1 MDSYANTQFFNDFFN
16 VIFSWRRCRKAVR
29 ATGILIPLLG
39 LQFLVFI
46 KRPND
51 KDSTL
56 YDVYTYAVAI
66 VVSLQV
72 SICKLGINFRDPQ
85 HARNLWKGW
94 GVKGGGG
101 GPDTFTFFF
110 IQHYRIT
117 KNMPQNPPP
126 FFLMRYMGLKC
137 KRSAVTT

>member
-72 SICKLGINFRDPQ
+72 SICKLGINFRSRST
-85 HARNLWKGW
+85 ACANLGILEVGLGW
-94 GVKGGGG
+94 GVKGGGRVQT
-101 GPDTFTFFF
+101 PSHFSLFNIIELPKKCLRPFFF
-110 IQHYRIT
+110 
-117 KNMPQNPPP
+117 KNI
-126 FFLMRYMGLKC
+126 YGVK
-137 KRSAVTT
+137 V

>member
-16 VIFSWRRCRKAVR
+16 VIFSWRRCRKAVK

-72 SICKLGINFRDPQ
+72 SISKLGINLIEIYSMRESCG
-85 HARNLWKGW
+85 RGW
-94 GVKGGGG
+94 GGELKGGGS
-101 GPDTFTFFF
+101 PDTFTIFF
-110 IQHYRIT
+110 
-117 KNMPQNPPP
+117 N
-126 FFLMRYMGLKC
+126 
-137 KRSAVTT
+137 

>member
-1 MDSYANTQFFNDFFN
+1 MDGYATTLFFIFFNF
-16 VIFSWRRCRKAVR
+16 IFSWRRCRKAVR

-72 SICKLGINFRDPQ
+72 SICKLETNFRHLQ
-85 HARNLWKGW
+85 ALEQEG
-94 GVKGGGG
+94 
-101 GPDTFTFFF
+101 
-110 IQHYRIT
+110 
-117 KNMPQNPPP
+117 
-126 FFLMRYMGLKC
+126 
-137 KRSAVTT
+137 

>member
-1 MDSYANTQFFNDFFN
+1 MLLKSMSFWNMSLCNHSNFLYIFFNF
-16 VIFSWRRCRKAVR
+16 IFSWRRCRKAVR

-72 SICKLGINFRDPQ
+72 SIHL
-85 HARNLWKGW
+85 
-94 GVKGGGG
+94 
-101 GPDTFTFFF
+101 
-110 IQHYRIT
+110 
-117 KNMPQNPPP
+117 
-126 FFLMRYMGLKC
+126 
-137 KRSAVTT
+137 

>member
-16 VIFSWRRCRKAVR
+16 VIFSWRCCRKAVR

-72 SICKLGINFRDPQ
+72 SICKLGINFRSRST
-85 HARNLWKGW
+85 ACANLVEVGLGW
-94 GVKGGGG
+94 GGLRGG
-101 GPDTFTFFF
+101 GPDTFTFFVNL
-110 IQHYRIT
+110 T
-117 KNMPQNPPP
+117 
-126 FFLMRYMGLKC
+126 L
-137 KRSAVTT
+137 

>member
-1 MDSYANTQFFNDFFN
+1 MLIKSIPFWDGQLCKHSIFLFIFFN

-72 SICKLGINFRDPQ
+72 SICKLGINLRSRST
-85 HARNLWKGW
+85 ACLNLVEGVGVGVGGW
-94 GVKGGGG
+94 GGLKGGGG
-101 GPDTFTFFF
+101 SRHLHIFF
-110 IQHYRIT
+110 YLT
-117 KNMPQNPPP
+117 
-126 FFLMRYMGLKC
+126 L
-137 KRSAVTT
+137 

>member
-1 MDSYANTQFFNDFFN
+1 MIHFLKKNSELNANKINTILGWTVMQTLNFLMIFFN

-72 SICKLGINFRDPQ
+72 SICKLGINFRSRST
-85 HARNLWKGW
+85 ACANLVEVGLGW
-94 GVKGGGG
+94 GVKKKIYGV
-101 GPDTFTFFF
+101 
-110 IQHYRIT
+110 
-117 KNMPQNPPP
+117 K
-126 FFLMRYMGLKC
+126 
-137 KRSAVTT
+137 V

>member
-72 SICKLGINFRDPQ
+72 SICKLGINFRLNPQ
-85 HARNLWKGW
+85 HARILWKWGW
-94 GVKGGGG
+94 GGGLRGGGG
-101 GPDTFTFFF
+101 SRHLH
-110 IQHYRIT
+110 I
-117 KNMPQNPPP
+117 
-126 FFLMRYMGLKC
+126 FLI
-137 KRSAVTT
+137 

>member
-1 MDSYANTQFFNDFFN
+1 MLFHYALITEAFHFYLFIYFLFVFLLFPKN
-16 VIFSWRRCRKAVR
+16 RKAVR

-56 YDVYTYAVAI
+56 YDVYAYAVAI

-72 SICKLGINFRDPQ
+72 CIFQAMNCDIKIYMPRRYLINFPR
-85 HARNLWKGW
+85 KGFFNMQRICIYGEIENPTN
-94 GVKGGGG
+94 GVKR
-101 GPDTFTFFF
+101 TFFLL
-110 IQHYRIT
+110 I
-117 KNMPQNPPP
+117 KNEP
-126 FFLMRYMGLKC
+126 GG
-137 KRSAVTT
+137 